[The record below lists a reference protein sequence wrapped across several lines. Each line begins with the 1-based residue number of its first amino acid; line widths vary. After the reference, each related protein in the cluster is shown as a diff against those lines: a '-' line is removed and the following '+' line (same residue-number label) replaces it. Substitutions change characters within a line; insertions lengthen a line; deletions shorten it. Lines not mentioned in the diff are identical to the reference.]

1 MSKLYNR
8 FIKAVKLY
16 YESFIIKAKIK
27 ALQKLHEKV
36 ACLHVDIFN
45 DTDLVLCIL
54 SKCDWMN
61 IS

>member
-54 SKCDWMN
+54 
-61 IS
+61 